1 MKTSEKRELISKIF
15 GEYNQL
21 FIESGIQNIKKIA
34 KQYNKA
40 EMWFHMDL
48 DGVATA
54 IGMKEYLKKYN
65 IKVVDAYPIQYGDD
79 EFTTHKM
86 TPGLLHVLVDF
97 AHSKP
102 DIRIHTDHHDNQ
114 TGVPANASK
123 YFVKSPSNATAIS
136 DKVSPSQMFSSNDA
150 KVIDMVDSADFAVN
164 DITPENV
171 MNTVFKYNKKLSVDK
186 NSIFFG
192 LVVNKTLLSYKNKN
206 QFLSNVVMKSRPSLK
221 NMYINMKSEV
231 ERLGF
236 DISQM
241 QAASD
246 EYIEKSILKKETK
259 NLYLEGTTVMV
270 AGTTARAF
278 NPGSYDRY
286 TPFKMYPESD
296 YMCIVWSMGLVQI
309 SKNPFKKAKNP
320 YNLGEIAFNVLNKFK
335 SKIDKEITLLDVK
348 RIFEDKINKG
358 KTIYAPKNTMNF
370 QFSDFI
376 NLFGD
381 KVNVKRN
388 SEFAKVLQSISER
401 DYKYLSY
408 KQKEVLNKIKIS
420 VWDIV
425 ESSSGGHHDITNIS
439 GLVFWGKGFYDLSK
453 EIWQAIGKE
462 MRNRHLSTK

>member
-1 MKTSEKRELISKIF
+1 
-15 GEYNQL
+15 
-21 FIESGIQNIKKIA
+21 
-34 KQYNKA
+34 
-40 EMWFHMDL
+40 MDL

-246 EYIEKSILKKETK
+246 EYIENSILKKETK

-296 YMCIVWSMGLVQI
+296 YMCIV
-309 SKNPFKKAKNP
+309 
-320 YNLGEIAFNVLNKFK
+320 
-335 SKIDKEITLLDVK
+335 
-348 RIFEDKINKG
+348 
-358 KTIYAPKNTMNF
+358 
-370 QFSDFI
+370 
-376 NLFGD
+376 
-381 KVNVKRN
+381 
-388 SEFAKVLQSISER
+388 
-401 DYKYLSY
+401 
-408 KQKEVLNKIKIS
+408 
-420 VWDIV
+420 
-425 ESSSGGHHDITNIS
+425 
-439 GLVFWGKGFYDLSK
+439 
-453 EIWQAIGKE
+453 
-462 MRNRHLSTK
+462 